1 MKSPILKRL
10 ATEIAILE
18 SFGHPKGVPVYL
30 MDEGYDKLCEELDQ
44 PMLDLAF
51 GRRIKR
57 SSEEP
62 PKPQW
67 TPPRSA

>member
-1 MKSPILKRL
+1 MKLSILKKL

-18 SFGHPKGVPVYL
+18 SLGHPKGVPVYL
-30 MDEGYDKLCEELDQ
+30 IDDAYASLCDELGQ